1 MYILKNINL
10 ESNEEITNV
19 LSLIFNN
26 VQLEPTV
33 ATFYSEACYHTFNG
47 KISVETIQ
55 NIIETL
61 INQNKTRALMDLL
74 VIRNEQFEDIDVA
87 KRIIGLVKFITDFYK
102 VGLLSSEHV
111 HSHIRKL
118 LDSNLICDCSC
129 HLTCLIMFSCGEK
142 LYSGNNNSDVLQS
155 FINKIKNYC
164 DNVIISSKTRFM
176 VRKLNKLQKKWKTIE
191 EDL

>member
-1 MYILKNINL
+1 MQPN
-10 ESNEEITNV
+10 
-19 LSLIFNN
+19 F
-26 VQLEPTV
+26 
-33 ATFYSEACYHTFNG
+33 ATFYSKACLITFDG
-47 KISVETIQ
+47 KLSAESIQ

-61 INQNKTRALMDLL
+61 INQNKTSALKDLL

-102 VGLLSSEHV
+102 VGFLSPKHV

-118 LDSNLICDCSC
+118 LDSNMICDCSC

-142 LYSGNNNSDVLQS
+142 LYGGNNNPDVLQS
-155 FINKIKNYC
+155 FISKIKKYC
-164 DNVIISSKTRFM
+164 DNVKISSKTRFM
-176 VRKLNKLQKKWKTIE
+176 VQKLNKLQKSWKTIV